1 MPADVNGQVEEQTE
15 VEAPAAQPV
24 WSRVVVIAAALVAV
38 LLLGATIGML
48 LTRSL
53 SAGPAASPGAGSVEV
68 GFAQDMSV
76 HHLQAVT
83 MASWARDHTTDPQV
97 KQLAFDIESSQTEQ
111 VGRMKGWLMLWD
123 QPDQAIGAYMQWMT
137 APMAHDHGGSQL
149 NMSPANGAPMPGMAS
164 TAELEKLRTLSA
176 RALDVD
182 FLQLML
188 RHHQGGTAMA
198 QYAQDHSTSSAVQ
211 ALTKSILATQGGEMD
226 LMTQML
232 RARGAEPLP
241 AS

>member
-1 MPADVNGQVEEQTE
+1 
-15 VEAPAAQPV
+15 
-24 WSRVVVIAAALVAV
+24 
-38 LLLGATIGML
+38 
-48 LTRSL
+48 
-53 SAGPAASPGAGSVEV
+53 
-68 GFAQDMSV
+68 
-76 HHLQAVT
+76 
-83 MASWARDHTTDPQV
+83 
-97 KQLAFDIESSQTEQ
+97 
-111 VGRMKGWLMLWD
+111 
-123 QPDQAIGAYMQWMT
+123 
-137 APMAHDHGGSQL
+137 
-149 NMSPANGAPMPGMAS
+149 MAS